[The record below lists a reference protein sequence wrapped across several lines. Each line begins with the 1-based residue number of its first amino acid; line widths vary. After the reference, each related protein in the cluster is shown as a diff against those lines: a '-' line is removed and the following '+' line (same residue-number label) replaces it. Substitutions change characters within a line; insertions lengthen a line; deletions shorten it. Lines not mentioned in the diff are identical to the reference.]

1 MQSKERWKSI
11 KILTK
16 HFLKTHLNRIDI
28 WILASVCLLVFSI
41 YALNTIRTIH
51 KDMYIISDGIYVM
64 PTFLVTCLLAMFLS
78 FLSIMKV
85 SKDFDS
91 RIYETYL
98 YGPVDEFCYLT
109 SVVITY
115 TLINFGITFV
125 FPTVWLFLLSFFTGI
140 PVTGIAIMEL
150 LLGMSVVET
159 MLLLGLVFVAK
170 SVKER
175 NSLWIVLIIQVF
187 YIGIIFA
194 HTVVSTYLIPLKRTD
209 IDVFGFFRDVFSFL
223 FALSRYFSPYTSMFL
238 IQATGRSGSGLGLAF
253 LGILMAVDIVLFIL
267 SRKLFSRKLI

>member
-1 MQSKERWKSI
+1 MQSEERWKSI
-11 KILTK
+11 KVLAK

-28 WILASVCLLVFSI
+28 WILASACLLVFSI

-51 KDMYIISDGIYVM
+51 KDMFIISDGIYIM
-64 PTFLVTCLLAMFLS
+64 PTFLITCLLSMFISL
-78 FLSIMKV
+78 LSIMKV

-98 YGPVDEFCYLT
+98 YGPVDDLCYLT

-125 FPTVWLFLLSFFTGI
+125 LPLVWLFLLYFLTGI

-159 MLLLGLVFVAK
+159 MFLLGLVFVAK
-170 SVKER
+170 SEKER
-175 NSLWIVLIIQVF
+175 NSLWIVLILQF
-187 YIGIIFA
+187 FLIGIIFA
-194 HTVVSTYLIPLKRTD
+194 HMVVSTYLIPLKRTD
-209 IDVFGFFRDVFSFL
+209 IDVFKFFRDVFSFL
-223 FALSRYFSPYTSMFL
+223 FTSSRYISPYTSMFL
-238 IQATGRSGSGLGLAF
+238 IQATGQSGSRMGLSF
-253 LGILMAVDIVLFIL
+253 LGILMIVDIVLFIL
-267 SRKLFSRKLI
+267 ARKLLSRKLV